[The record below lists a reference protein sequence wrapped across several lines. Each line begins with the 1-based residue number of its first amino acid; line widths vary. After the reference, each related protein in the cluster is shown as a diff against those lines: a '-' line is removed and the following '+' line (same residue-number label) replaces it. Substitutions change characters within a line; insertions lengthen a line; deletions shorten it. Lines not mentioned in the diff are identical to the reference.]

1 MRSRKKEL
9 FEIVDFLQF
18 NREMEQ
24 ELFKEEKPK
33 FSHEFD
39 IESDKPIVVIFSSD
53 VHFGSI
59 YTDLSKLRSI
69 LEFVFDHPSVYLA
82 VNGDYIDN
90 FELPVPKL
98 LLAGIN
104 SQIIPP
110 AKQRMWYEALIDEL
124 SERKKLIG
132 VTIGNHDE
140 FYSNDFI
147 KILLSKDVPISQN
160 RMLLKLKVGSAVYKI
175 GMVHKSRFNSS
186 INPIH
191 ASLRELQLYF
201 PTSDVIVTS
210 HTHLPSMAI
219 IPYPGEDE
227 ITERILI
234 KTGTL
239 KNQDP
244 YTFKFF
250 NPYPVSHIS
259 TPAVVFYPDER
270 RMIPF
275 FKFEDAISFI
285 DKELEMEV

>member
-1 MRSRKKEL
+1 MRNNETFV
-9 FEIVDFLQF
+9 FEMIDLLEFSS
-18 NREMEQ
+18 ETMQ
-24 ELFKEEKPK
+24 ELTGEEKPK
-33 FSHEFD
+33 FSHEFN
-39 IESDKPIVVIFSSD
+39 IESNKPIVVIFSSD

-124 SERKKLIG
+124 SEKRKLVG
-132 VTIGNHDE
+132 VTVGNHDE

-147 KILLSKDVPISQN
+147 RIIMSKNISVSQN
-160 RMLLKLKVGSAVYKI
+160 RMLLNLKIGNIAYQI
-175 GMVHKSRFNSS
+175 GMVHKSRFNSI
-186 INPIH
+186 INPAH
-191 ASLRELQLYF
+191 SSLRELQLNF
-201 PTSDVIVTS
+201 PTADVIVTS
-210 HTHLPSMAI
+210 HTHLPAMAI
-219 IPYPGEDE
+219 LPYPNGEK

-259 TPAVVFYPDER
+259 TPAVVFYPNER

-275 FKFEDAISFI
+275 FKFEDAISYI